1 MPTQKRLRSALKN
14 TEATMVKTLV
24 SLLVAFPKLADLF
37 FKVRD
42 EYEKKIKQRRHADN
56 DKRINRWVH
65 DD

>member
-1 MPTQKRLRSALKN
+1 
-14 TEATMVKTLV
+14 MVKLIV
-24 SLLVAFPKLADLF
+24 SLLLQFPKLADVF

-42 EYEKKIKQRRHADN
+42 EYFTALKAKRHDRN

>member
-1 MPTQKRLRSALKN
+1 
-14 TEATMVKTLV
+14 MVKLVV
-24 SLLVAFPKLADLF
+24 SLLVQFPKLATLF

-42 EYEKKIKQRRHADN
+42 EYEQKVKQRRHDDN